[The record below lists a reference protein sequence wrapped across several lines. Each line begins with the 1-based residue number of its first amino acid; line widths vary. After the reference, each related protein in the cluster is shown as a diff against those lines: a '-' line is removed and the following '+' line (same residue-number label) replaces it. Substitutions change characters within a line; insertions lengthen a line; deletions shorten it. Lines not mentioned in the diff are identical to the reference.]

1 MPPFGSGIVVHGSL
15 VIGGVRIVA
24 YKTGLDDSNKVQ
36 ANEKVSN
43 FMITISWVCKYF
55 KRSCSDRFV
64 VEAIAVFVATR

>member
-1 MPPFGSGIVVHGSL
+1 MPPFGSRIVVHGSL

-24 YKTGLDDSNKVQ
+24 DKTGLGDSKVQ